1 MGKRNRTTNTPAAP
15 AAAPTTTVV
24 APTTAVAAP
33 VANATVANT
42 TASNPQLAQLLTVGK
57 AYNVRPNTAANN
69 AATWQLLVSTLQ
81 ANGGQATFAQLQAV
95 AQAQRNHASFVG
107 YVVRR
112 GYLVPAQAAAPAPA
126 AT

>member
-1 MGKRNRTTNTPAAP
+1 MGKRNRTTTQPAAP
-15 AAAPTTTVV
+15 AATTTAVV
-24 APTTAVAAP
+24 APATAVATP

-42 TASNPQLAQLLTVGK
+42 TNPQLAQLLVVGK

-81 ANGGQATFAQLQAV
+81 ANGGTATFAALQQV

-112 GYLVPAQAAAPAPA
+112 GYLVPAPA
-126 AT
+126 AS